1 MSNKNHF
8 TWQAAVFSSDLPANT
23 KLVLIAV
30 GARMNQFGQGAWPS
44 YNTIAADTS
53 LSRRTVIDAIKLAV
67 ERGFITKKTRHKA
80 AKSGDGFVVTND
92 TNEYEISWVGGAG
105 DAPGVVQGLHQGGEQ
120 AAPGVVQGLHP
131 NTPLEHSQEHKR
143 ESTRK
148 TRASSPAVCLK
159 TWLAEL
165 PEDEAAIRADD
176 PIFADS
182 KKTGLPEDF
191 IALCW
196 DEFKH
201 RHTQGGN
208 KAKKYK
214 DWRAAFRNAV
224 RDNWYGFWALSSD
237 GECFLTSKGRFAQR
251 FHSAEKAA

>member
-105 DAPGVVQGLHQGGEQ
+105 DAPGVVQELHQGGEQ
-120 AAPGVVQGLHP
+120 AAPGVVQELHP

-148 TRASSPAVCLK
+148 TRASSSAVCLK
-159 TWLAEL
+159 TWLQNIKAAGEKPV
-165 PEDEAAIRADD
+165 PEDDSIFEYADQVGI
-176 PIFADS
+176 PIEF
-182 KKTGLPEDF
+182 LR
-191 IALCW
+191 LCW
-196 DEFKH
+196 AEFKD
-201 RHTQGGN
+201 QYVNGGRSS
-208 KAKKYK
+208 KRYT
-214 DWRAAFRNAV
+214 DWRQTFRNAV
-224 RDNWYGFWALSSD
+224 RGNWFRLWALD
-237 GECFLTSKGRFAQR
+237 AEGKAILTTQGRFAER
-251 FHSAEKAA
+251 RHEEKAA